1 MKNFWKVIMIVG
13 VMVAFIIAGVRVD
26 ASAEGEVLVREEEDG
41 YVLDLG
47 EGAAISRPSLSS
59 IFEALPLG
67 ISRVRFEGVTA
78 SETLAVSRSVTLS
91 GELSFSGGE
100 LIIEDGEVVFN
111 GLNLEFE
118 GAGGVRLKSGSL
130 TVIESTVAS
139 GAVSA
144 VRLDYSASASFK
156 LLSGK
161 LTSSATE
168 GTVAALYGSV
178 SLLGGRVEN
187 ALGAA
192 VVNRTSL
199 SLGGAPE
206 LAGAEFDIVSDC
218 PVSLTSCGSSFCGSA
233 TVRIEKSFEAGSF
246 TPVLYKTTESAL
258 SDISLFDKNGVRAEL
273 SYFAASKY
281 SDEKSFAAVYL
292 PFCVTFMDES
302 GAVGQRLVI
311 SGERFSPIELSER
324 VGYSFCGWY
333 RDASCQEP
341 FEFDTGVTS
350 DLTLYSRHELLPPS
364 YTLRSLRFIY
374 DGETHFLALDSVFHP
389 LLSEGTLV
397 YEWYKNGA
405 YVGGADKLALSTVK
419 DGGNYYCKLSFTHN
433 GNLASVVTGAV
444 FVSVEKACVAL
455 PTVAAKEYTGAQLFP
470 EVSASAFYTVSCV
483 GGVAV
488 GSYPVVLTLRDPDNY
503 RFAGFET
510 SEIELSFEI
519 VQAVNR
525 WLVPPSDISA
535 FEGAAPV
542 LSAKPLFGSASYLFS
557 ATENGV
563 YTEVVPSTAGS
574 YFMRVVVAE
583 TESYSALES
592 APQRFSLLPEELVS
606 IYVDG
611 EYERNYSAFDS
622 FNAEGLRFFASY
634 NSGRVAELAPSEL
647 TLAYRLGSSLR
658 VGDSTVKFSYGT
670 AELLL
675 PVVVSPIV
683 YDVSELSLP
692 SLTAV
697 YDGAWKTLTLKGALP
712 TGLDGLTLSASV
724 VGGGVN
730 VGSYTVQVIFA
741 SAGSDYLSP
750 APLTATLEILPL
762 ERPVSWGAL
771 EFVYDGCAKLP
782 SAYFF
787 DVRGNKIPLQV
798 AGAKTRVGVFYAS
811 ATSGDGNY
819 ALTGSTVQFTIR
831 KAVYDMSSAAWS
843 SSTFVY
849 DGGEK
854 SVHITGLPEGVGVLG
869 YTDASAVA
877 AGSYTASATLSYD
890 SENYEPPVLPPH
902 AWCIER
908 ASYPTGGFSFSDVEV
923 VFDGATHY
931 PKLLGEMPVGADGVA
946 LSYRFL
952 NGATHVAEGRVG
964 VTIEFVST
972 SPNYCAPPPMSAAVT
987 VLPRG
992 IYASWSGLTPSYTG
1006 SPVAPEARAPEAELR
1021 VIGAAT
1027 NAGSYVAEA
1036 VSQNADYYV
1045 VNASCSFSVLPAAN
1059 RWLAELSAAES
1070 FAGEAPR
1077 LAASALG
1084 GTVTYRYFSDAALTS
1099 EVFAPLA
1106 AGNYYVVAESDGG
1119 GNYTAIVSDPV
1130 LLTVSPLAAVELSV
1144 ELAPKSYRAFERLT
1158 PSDFSAYIRYNSG
1171 SVVAI
1176 SSELVAVNYSSGEAL
1191 LASDEEVNFSAC
1203 GVSVSVPISV
1213 ARAEY
1218 DASGVFWSGG
1228 TFVYDGSEK
1237 SIELLGLPEGV
1248 EVVSY
1253 IGNARVETGIYS
1265 VEARV
1270 SYDSVNYEP
1279 PSLPQGTLTI
1289 EKRLVPTPKPEPRVY
1304 NGEALPVTIEN
1315 ADLYNYSKILYRDG
1329 GKYYITLSMKDAAN
1343 YAFLETGSPVAVVTF
1358 EILPA
1363 EIVVVMDSVKVYRF
1377 DEPRSPVY
1385 SLVGV
1390 PEGLAAPELVFTV
1403 ENGAFTC
1410 TTNDSNYKLTLR
1422 GGDIEYVNAL
1432 SPERRLRIFT
1442 AAALVL
1448 LLALALTALLL
1459 KRDKLRRLL
1468 CRRRVGRGVLG
1479 SYHLAAS
1486 PAPHSFAVL
1495 SPPRPHLSFAPPIEW
1510 RRGEK
1515 SGAPSVP
1522 SPLPA
1527 EVEKGREL
1535 IPTCDPVNVS
1545 RADALISDGTA
1556 KNLLRRAERVET
1568 FGRRRAVVNVDTLS
1582 AAFSAG
1588 EHVDVN
1594 LMKRKGLVPYDTAVV
1609 KVLARG
1615 TIDKPLKIYAN
1626 DFSLSAVKMIALTG
1640 GEAVKVSTVRL
1651 RLPRSRRLKM
1661 HKESPT

>member
-1 MKNFWKVIMIVG
+1 MMIVG

-26 ASAEGEVLVREEEDG
+26 ASTDGEALVRGEEDG
-41 YVLDLG
+41 YVLDIG
-47 EGAAISRPSLSS
+47 DGAAIARPSLASL
-59 IFEALPLG
+59 FEALPLG
-67 ISRVRFEGVTA
+67 ISRVRFESVTA
-78 SETLAVSRSVTLS
+78 SETLAVTRSVTLS
-91 GELSFSGGE
+91 GELSFLGGE
-100 LIIEDGEVVFN
+100 LIIEDGDVTFN

-130 TVIESTVAS
+130 TVTESTVAS
-139 GAVSA
+139 GTVSA
-144 VRLDYSASASFK
+144 VRLDYSAAASFK
-156 LLSGK
+156 LLSGR
-161 LTSSATE
+161 LSSSASD

-187 ALGAA
+187 LLGAA

-218 PVSLTSCGSSFCGSA
+218 PVSLTSGGISFCGSA

-258 SDISLFDKNGVRAEL
+258 SGISLFDKNGARAEL
-273 SYFAASKY
+273 TYFAESSY

-292 PFCVTFMDES
+292 PFCVSFMDEN
-302 GAVGQRLVI
+302 GAVGQRFVI
-311 SGERFSPIELSER
+311 SGERFSPIELPER

-333 RDASCQEP
+333 RDANGREP
-341 FEFDTGVTS
+341 FEFDTGATS
-350 DLTLYSRHELLPPS
+350 DLTLFSRHELLPPS
-364 YTLRSLRFIY
+364 YALRSLRFVY
-374 DGETHFLALDSVFHP
+374 DGETHFLALDSVSHP
-389 LLSEGTLV
+389 LLSEGSLV

-405 YVGGADKLALSTVK
+405 YVGGADKLALRVVT
-419 DGGNYYCKLSFTHN
+419 DGGSYYCKLNFTHN
-433 GNLASVVTGAV
+433 GNLASVVTGV
-444 FVSVEKACVAL
+444 VSVEVEKACVAL
-455 PTVAAKEYTGAQLFP
+455 PAVEAKEYTGAQLFT

-488 GSYPVVLTLRDPDNY
+488 GSYPVTLTLRDPDNY
-503 RFAGFET
+503 RFDGFEEG
-510 SEIELSFEI
+510 EIELSFEI
-519 VQAVNR
+519 VQAANR
-525 WLVPPSDISA
+525 WLVPPSDIST
-535 FEGAAPV
+535 FEGTAPA
-542 LSAKPLFGSASYLFS
+542 LSAKPLFGSASYIFS
-557 ATENGV
+557 SEEDGT

-574 YFMRVVVAE
+574 YFMRVVVAG
-583 TESYSALES
+583 TESYSALAS
-592 APQRFSLLPEELVS
+592 APQRFSVLPEELVA
-606 IYVDG
+606 IYAEG
-611 EYERNYSAFDS
+611 EYEKNYFAFDS
-622 FNAEGLRFFASY
+622 FDAEGLRFFASY
-634 NSGRVAELAPSEL
+634 NSGRVAELALSDL
-647 TLAYRLGSSLR
+647 SLAYRLGSSLR
-658 VGDSTVKFSYGT
+658 VGDSTVKLSYGT

-675 PVVVSPIV
+675 PVVVSPIA
-683 YDVSELSLP
+683 YDVSALSLP
-692 SLTAV
+692 PLFAV
-697 YDGAWKTLTLKGALP
+697 YDGAWKTLTLEGELP
-712 TGLDGLTLSASV
+712 TGLDGLPLSASV

-741 SAGSDYLSP
+741 SAGSDYLTP

-762 ERPVSWGAL
+762 ERPVGWGEL
-771 EFVYDGCAKLP
+771 EFVYDGSVKSP

-798 AGAKTRVGVFYAS
+798 SGAKTRVGVFSAS

-843 SSTFVY
+843 SAAFVY

-877 AGSYTASATLSYD
+877 AGNYTASVTLSYD

-902 AWCIER
+902 SWCIER
-908 ASYPTGGFSFSDVEV
+908 AQYPTFGFSFSDVEA

-931 PKLLGEMPVGADGVA
+931 PKLIGEMPVGADGVA

-952 NGATHVAEGRVG
+952 NGATHVAEGRVS
-964 VTIEFVST
+964 VTVEFVST

-1045 VNASCSFSVLPAAN
+1045 VNSSCSFSVLPAAN
-1059 RWLAELSAAES
+1059 RWIAELSAAES
-1070 FAGEAPR
+1070 FEGEAPR

-1084 GTVTYRYFSDAALTS
+1084 GAVTYRYFSDAALTT
-1099 EVFAPLA
+1099 ELFAPLA
-1106 AGNYYVVAESDGG
+1106 AGSYYAVAESDGG
-1119 GNYTAIVSDPV
+1119 GNYTAMVSEPV
-1130 LLTVSPLAAVELSV
+1130 SFTVSPLVAVELFV
-1144 ELAPKSYRAFERLT
+1144 ELAPKSYRAFERLA
-1158 PSDFSAYIRYNSG
+1158 PSDFSACVRYNSG
-1171 SVVAI
+1171 SVVPLAA
-1176 SSELVAVNYSSGEAL
+1176 ELVAVSYSSGEAL
-1191 LASDEEVNFSAC
+1191 LASDSAVSFSAC

-1218 DASGVFWSGG
+1218 DVSGAFWSGG
-1228 TFVYDGSEK
+1228 SFVYDGSEK

-1248 EVVSY
+1248 EIVSY
-1253 IGNARVETGIYS
+1253 VGNARVGAGSYS

-1270 SYDSVNYEP
+1270 SFDSVNYEP
-1279 PSLPQGTLTI
+1279 PSLPQGTLII
-1289 EKRLVPTPKPEPRVY
+1289 EKRLVPTPKPEVRVY
-1304 NGEALPVTIEN
+1304 NGEALPATIEN

-1343 YAFLETGSPVAVVTF
+1343 YAFLETGSSVAVVTF

-1363 EIVVVMDSVKVYRF
+1363 EIVVAMDSVTVYRF
-1377 DEPRSPVY
+1377 DEPRTPAY
-1385 SLVGV
+1385 SLLGV
-1390 PEGLAAPELVFTV
+1390 PEGLAAPELVFSV

-1410 TTNDSNYKLTLR
+1410 TTSDPNYKLILR
-1422 GGDIEYVNAL
+1422 GGEIEYVNAL
-1432 SPERRLRIFT
+1432 SPERRLRVFA
-1442 AAALVL
+1442 AAALAL
-1448 LLALALTALLL
+1448 LLALALVALFL
-1459 KRDKLRRLL
+1459 KRDRLRRLL

-1486 PAPHSFAVL
+1486 PAPQGFAAL
-1495 SPPRPHLSFAPPIEW
+1495 SPPRPCFPFAPSLEW
-1510 RRGEK
+1510 SREER
-1515 SGAPSVP
+1515 SGAPAP
-1522 SPLPA
+1522 IPA
-1527 EVEKGREL
+1527 EAEKGREL
-1535 IPTCDPVNVS
+1535 VPVCDPVNVA

-1556 KNLLRRAERVET
+1556 KDLLRRAERVET
-1568 FGRRRAVVNVDTLS
+1568 YGRRRAVVNVDTLS

-1651 RLPRSRRLKM
+1651 RLPRPKRPKA